1 MSPTP
6 VEMRAVG
13 KHLDYIPWVS
23 IALEMEVAKRT
34 DVSMLQVVQLL
45 QNYDIW
51 QWDQSP
57 DGTEHPPWG

>member
-34 DVSMLQVVQLL
+34 DLSMLQVVQLL
-45 QNYDIW
+45 QNDDIW
-51 QWDQSP
+51 
-57 DGTEHPPWG
+57 